1 MAAFRSLEEL
11 SYLQNRDR
19 CHVLGLCLRQMHIR
33 KKLYFILFV
42 FNLLAISV
50 EFFSK
55 YRERFEI
62 VQYLIG
68 KSIARLYVNGA
79 AEAIFI
85 SMAESV
91 FSINQESRTLK
102 DTYVRNYKNLLVWF
116 LRHFLNSIRH
126 LSRQKLIVTV
136 SVS

>member
-1 MAAFRSLEEL
+1 MSATNA
-11 SYLQNRDR
+11 
-19 CHVLGLCLRQMHIR
+19 HP

-116 LRHFLNSIRH
+116 LRYFLNSIRH
-126 LSRQKLIVTV
+126 LSRREVGRN
-136 SVS
+136 S